1 MMPEISLRTL
11 ADCEVML
18 TVDGM
23 PALRRTSQT
32 VEAEIRHHGR
42 RYLLAMP
49 LSEAIA
55 QRLERSIAQLERLN
69 SPALAPI
76 RLLPDE
82 LQGQH
87 PSGERLQESL
97 ILQELPGESLWN
109 LFGTIAP
116 TDLHRALEQLD
127 EELARID
134 LAHNNLKSENICW
147 TGERLVA
154 IRPWHAVVGG
164 SRELDRT
171 ALKALQPECDTEL
184 TLSDYEEPYQTTP
197 YRWQG
202 NNFEGLICFESDRGF
217 GYMDAE
223 HRIVIEP
230 QYLWADD
237 FHEGRAVVE
246 CASGMGV
253 IDREG
258 RFVIPPHYE
267 MIEYR
272 YVESVFRIRKQ
283 GLWATFD
290 ITGQQ
295 TSLFM
300 EEAKM
305 PQFTETINLITITTH
320 NHGESKNPDYR

>member
-1 MMPEISLRTL
+1 MMPEISLHTL
-11 ADCEVML
+11 GDCEVML
-18 TVDGM
+18 TVGGL
-23 PALRRTSQT
+23 PALRRTSLT
-32 VEAEIRHHGR
+32 VEAEIRREGR

-55 QRLERSIAQLERLN
+55 QRLERTIARIERLN

-82 LQGQH
+82 LQWQH
-87 PSGERLQESL
+87 PSGEGLRESL
-97 ILQELPGESLWN
+97 ILQEIPGEPLWN
-109 LFGTIAP
+109 LFDTIAP
-116 TDLHRALEQLD
+116 TDLCSALDRFD
-127 EELARID
+127 EEFSRIG

-164 SRELDRT
+164 DRSQDRA
-171 ALKALQPECDTEL
+171 ALEALRPACETEL
-184 TLSDYEEPYQTTP
+184 ILSDCEEPYHTTP
-197 YRWQG
+197 YRWLG
-202 NNFEGLICFESDRGF
+202 NNFEGLICFEAEQGF

-223 HRIVIEP
+223 GRVVIEP
-230 QYLWADD
+230 QYLWADV

-258 RFVIPPHYE
+258 RFVIPPHYA

-272 YVESVFRIRKQ
+272 HVESVFLVRKQ
-283 GLWATFD
+283 ELWATFD

-295 TSLFM
+295 TSLFK
-300 EEAKM
+300 EEAEM
-305 PQFTETINLITITTH
+305 PQVAET
-320 NHGESKNPDYR
+320 Y